1 MIPLFAEQVDPAFGF
16 AHIISSKVSG
26 TEISGNGKEASPGGR
41 HHYTELPFKGSASLR
56 KTSFKATGKFQQFP
70 VQSTFG
76 KGVFPIT

>member
-26 TEISGNGKEASPGGR
+26 TEISGNGKGGISR
-41 HHYTELPFKGSASLR
+41 GSHHYTELPFKGSASLR
-56 KTSFKATGKFQQFP
+56 KTSFKAIGKLQQFP